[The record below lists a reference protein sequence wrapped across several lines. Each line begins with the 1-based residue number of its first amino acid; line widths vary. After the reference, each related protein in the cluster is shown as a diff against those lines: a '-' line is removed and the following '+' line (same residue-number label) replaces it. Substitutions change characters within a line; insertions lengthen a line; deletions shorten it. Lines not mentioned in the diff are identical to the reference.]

1 MCLLIALFNLIGCLY
16 VLSTSCCF
24 VNLMFF
30 SSITSNII
38 TSVFFLFLLLFFV
51 VSKRGIWGK
60 CKGVFP
66 SLVKTLVRD
75 LTNRARENG
84 KPQEYLTSAVKN
96 VDDLIEGASWFR
108 FSKLYQPELNF
119 RVFVVM

>member
-16 VLSTSCCF
+16 VLSTSSCF

-30 SSITSNII
+30 SSITSNMI
-38 TSVFFLFLLLFFV
+38 TSVFCFCFYSSWYQSGV
-51 VSKRGIWGK
+51 YGGK

-108 FSKLYQPELNF
+108 FSQLYQPELNF

>member
-1 MCLLIALFNLIGCLY
+1 MI
-16 VLSTSCCF
+16 VLNDVFSCSLVCF
-24 VNLMFF
+24 Y
-30 SSITSNII
+30 SSWYQSG
-38 TSVFFLFLLLFFV
+38 VY
-51 VSKRGIWGK
+51 GGK

-96 VDDLIEGASWFR
+96 VDDLIEGASWFL
-108 FSKLYQPELNF
+108 FSQLYQPELNF